1 MSKAG
6 FGELCS
12 KGKLDSL
19 GGHGVNVNIF
29 GYKGN
34 HSMPLLSCVCSV
46 NNLSH
51 LTSVSFLNVAYRSRS
66 GKTCLLSCHSK
77 SAIALYFIRFS
88 DGFVL
93 RHSSDGGDHPV
104 VGGSWSA

>member
-19 GGHGVNVNIF
+19 GGHGFNVNVF

-46 NNLSH
+46 NNL
-51 LTSVSFLNVAYRSRS
+51 
-66 GKTCLLSCHSK
+66 
-77 SAIALYFIRFS
+77 
-88 DGFVL
+88 
-93 RHSSDGGDHPV
+93 P
-104 VGGSWSA
+104 